1 MLSMNENITLY
12 DSEIRKIKVILQKSV
27 ILAVYLMLVACG
39 STPVSEN
46 FYSSVQVRI
55 DDAKKIKADELAGAE
70 LYAAQKKFE
79 DARRADK
86 AGDREK
92 ALRLLKEAEL
102 HAQLA
107 ESRALSARS
116 QKALDA
122 INAGLNTLQEELDH

>member
-1 MLSMNENITLY
+1 MISVNENMTIC
-12 DSEIRKIKVILQKSV
+12 DSEIRKIKVVLRGVV
-27 ILAVYLMLVACG
+27 ILAMYLMLVACG

-46 FYSSVQVRI
+46 LYSSVQVRI

-70 LYAAQKKFE
+70 LYAARKKFE

-122 INAGLNTLQEELDH
+122 INAGLSILQEELDH